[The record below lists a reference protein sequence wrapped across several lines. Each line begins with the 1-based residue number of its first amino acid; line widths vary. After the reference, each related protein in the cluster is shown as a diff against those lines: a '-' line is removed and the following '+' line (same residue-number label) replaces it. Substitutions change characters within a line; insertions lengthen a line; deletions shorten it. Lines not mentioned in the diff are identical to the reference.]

1 MTRRRA
7 ASKAGLRSPVAPPLP
22 TWLLAAI
29 GWLRDH
35 GDELAALVLGAASL
49 ISLLGLLG
57 LTRGAVVDAWTAGL
71 RRWLGWFTWILP
83 LTMGLGAFAFGRIRL
98 GIPWRIPWSRVVAF
112 ELALFA
118 LMGALS
124 LGGDFDLAASE
135 GGVGAGL
142 IGWGIGALVA
152 GTLGRGLGIIVLVAL
167 GAVAAWLGIRA
178 PAESGRLPSTAVIED
193 DEEQAWLPEA
203 EPLAA
208 IAETGSGA
216 GKASPSRV
224 KPSRPAERAPATSR
238 KPSRRRTRDGQLP
251 PLDLF
256 DRVETRRATTREIQQ
271 MSALIEKTL
280 ADFGI
285 PAKVIDHRSGPSV
298 TQFAV
303 EPGYVEQTASDGS
316 TRRQKVRVSQI
327 SGLADDLALALSA
340 PAIRVEAP
348 VPGQGYVG
356 IEVPH
361 RRPALV
367 SLRAV
372 MESEAFQRVGTP
384 LTIALGR
391 DVAGEAVAADLIGMP
406 HLLIAGTTG
415 SGKSVLMTSLAACLL
430 TTNPPAD
437 LQLVMIDPKMVELI
451 RFNGVPHLIGQVETD
466 LNRIVVVLRWCTQEM
481 DRRYREL
488 EQAAARDID
497 AYNRKMS
504 RRREGQTL
512 PRLVVMID
520 ELADLMMMA
529 PDQTERTL
537 VRLAQMGRAT
547 GIHLVVAT
555 QRPSTD
561 IVTGLIKANFP
572 ARISFA
578 VPSMIDSRV
587 ILDSTGAET
596 LLGKGDLLYLA
607 PEAGSPQR
615 LQGVFIGDAEV
626 ERLVEY
632 WRQAEPAE
640 TPTDDTRSDAAP
652 WEELIE
658 RGRDDETRDDVLE
671 QAIAL
676 VRQSGQASAS
686 MLQRRLRI
694 GYPRA
699 ARLMDELEELGV
711 VGRSQSGGRTREVL
725 LREPDDDADDD
736 GPGFDDDEED

>member
-1 MTRRRA
+1 MTRRRSSSSTSRKA
-7 ASKAGLRSPVAPPLP
+7 AGRPSVPAGAAFDLVA
-22 TWLLAAI
+22 WM
-29 GWLRDH
+29 RDH
-35 GDELAALVLGAASL
+35 GDEVAALLLGGASL
-49 ISLLGLLG
+49 ITILGLVG
-57 LTRGAVVDAWTAGL
+57 LTSGSLVDAWTGAL
-71 RRWLGWFTWILP
+71 VRWLGWFSWVLP
-83 LTMGLGAFAFGRIRL
+83 ATMALGALALGRRRL
-98 GIPWRIPWSRVVAF
+98 GVPWSIPWPRIVAL
-112 ELALFA
+112 EVALFCG
-118 LMGALS
+118 MGALA
-124 LGGDFDLAASE
+124 LAADFDLAESE
-135 GGVGAGL
+135 AGSGGGL
-142 IGWGIGALVA
+142 IGWGIGALV
-152 GTLGRGLGIIVLVAL
+152 GGSLGRGGGVVVLLAV
-167 GAVAAWLGIRA
+167 AVAALWFGARSRAGGLRRAWLA
-178 PAESGRLPSTAVIED
+178 AEQAAAG
-193 DEEQAWLPEA
+193 DEEQAWLPEP

-208 IAETGSGA
+208 MTAAAPGGGEA
-216 GKASPSRV
+216 PPPRARPR
-224 KPSRPAERAPATSR
+224 KPTSRPEPELR
-238 KPSRRRTRDGQLP
+238 PSARRRARDGQLP
-251 PLDLF
+251 ALDLF
-256 DRVETRRATTREIQQ
+256 DRLETRRATSREIQQ
-271 MSALIEKTL
+271 MSALIERTL

-303 EPGYVEQTASDGS
+303 EPGYTEQTASDGS

-327 SGLADDLALALSA
+327 SNLADDLALALSA

-348 VPGQGYVG
+348 VPGQAYVG

-372 MESEAFQRVGTP
+372 MESEAFQRIGSP

-391 DVAGEAVAADLIGMP
+391 DVAGEPVAADLIAMP

-415 SGKSVLMTSLAACLL
+415 SGKSVLMTCLAACLL
-430 TTNPPAD
+430 TTNPPDD
-437 LQLVMIDPKMVELI
+437 LQLVMIDPKMVELV
-451 RFNGVPHLIGQVETD
+451 RFNGVPHLMGQVETD

-488 EQAAARDID
+488 EQAAARDIE
-497 AYNRKMS
+497 AYNRKM
-504 RRREGQTL
+504 RRRRDGQAL

-596 LLGKGDLLYLA
+596 LLGKGDMLYLA
-607 PEAGSPQR
+607 PEAGAPLR
-615 LQGVFIGDAEV
+615 LQGVFLGDAEV
-626 ERLVEY
+626 ERLVAY
-632 WRQAEPAE
+632 WRQAAAADAPSAGVEPE
-640 TPTDDTRSDAAP
+640 QAP
-652 WEELIE
+652 WEELLA
-658 RGRDDETRDDVLE
+658 RGAEAEEHDDVLE
-671 QAIAL
+671 QAIEL

-725 LREPDDDADDD
+725 VRGDPDE
-736 GPGFDDDEED
+736 DDEDFDEGEE